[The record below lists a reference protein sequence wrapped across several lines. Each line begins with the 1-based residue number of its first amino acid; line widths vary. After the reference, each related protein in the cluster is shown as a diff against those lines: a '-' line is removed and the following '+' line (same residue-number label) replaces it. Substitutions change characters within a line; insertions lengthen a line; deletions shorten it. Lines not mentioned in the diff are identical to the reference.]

1 MPKEGAHN
9 IACSAYFR
17 LKEGLVAG
25 EPLRIV
31 MNFNET
37 QGIETNTN
45 DLLPITNKVIIDG
58 RLLIIRDG
66 KTYTITGAELR

>member
-37 QGIETNTN
+37 QGIETITN
-45 DLLPITNKVIIDG
+45 DKSQMTNKVLRDG
-58 RLLIIRDG
+58 QLLIIRDG
-66 KTYTITGAELR
+66 KTYTVTGAELR